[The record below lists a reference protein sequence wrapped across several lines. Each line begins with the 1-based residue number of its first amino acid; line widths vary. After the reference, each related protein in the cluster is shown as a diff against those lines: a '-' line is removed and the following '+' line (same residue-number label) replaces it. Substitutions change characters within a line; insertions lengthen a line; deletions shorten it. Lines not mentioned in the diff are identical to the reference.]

1 MTGSR
6 TFLDVAKGID
16 LDTGTAVS
24 RFDSA
29 QFVGT
34 YGTALAVAIV
44 FCTFAVFAPNF
55 VNPTNLLNVLKQI
68 SFLAILGLGF
78 GLALTT
84 SELDL
89 SFASVCSFVAVV
101 VGGLI
106 HHSYPPALAVSA
118 GIAAG
123 LAAGILNGLLVTQ
136 LKIPSLIATLATA
149 AVANGLAFAVTD
161 GIAFVGR
168 WDPAFLALGRGS
180 VLGVPALVLW
190 MAGTALFVLFLL
202 KQTRLGLHLV
212 FTGEADEAA
221 RLAGVKVRRMKLLAL
236 AFSGL
241 CAGLT
246 AVLLTAHLNSAAPAM
261 AGDFLLTAIAAV
273 LLGMTMF
280 EPGRANVPGTLVGAA
295 LIGMLGNGLVL
306 LGAPYYVQDIMLGV
320 IIVGSVALS
329 ASTLRKAAFSV

>member
-1 MTGSR
+1 MTEAARVEGSALEVSQKTGSFDGR
-6 TFLDVAKGID
+6 RFVA
-16 LDTGTAVS
+16 
-24 RFDSA
+24 
-29 QFVGT
+29 T

-44 FCTFAVFAPNF
+44 FCVFALFAPNF
-55 VNPTNLLNVLKQI
+55 LNATNLLNVLKQI
-68 SFLAILGLGF
+68 TFLAILGLGF
-78 GLALTT
+78 GLVLTT

-89 SFASVCSFVAVV
+89 SFASVCSFVAVL

-106 HHSYPPALAVSA
+106 HHRYGWELAVGA
-118 GIAAG
+118 GIGAG
-123 LAAGILNGLLVTQ
+123 LAAGVLNGLLVTQ

-149 AVANGLAFAVTD
+149 AVANGCAFAITGGV
-161 GIAFVGR
+161 AFVGR

-190 MAGTALFVLFLL
+190 MAGAALFVLFLL

-212 FTGEADEAA
+212 FTGEAAEAA
-221 RLAGVKVRRMKLLAL
+221 RLAGIKVRRMKLIAL
-236 AFSGL
+236 AFSGF
-241 CAGLT
+241 CAGLA
-246 AVLLTAHLNSAAPAM
+246 AVLLTAHLNSAAPNM

-280 EPGRANVPGTLVGAA
+280 EPGRANVPGTLLGAG

-329 ASTLRKAAFSV
+329 ASTLKQAAFSV

>member
-1 MTGSR
+1 MTEAARVEGSALEVSQKTGSFDGR
-6 TFLDVAKGID
+6 RFVA
-16 LDTGTAVS
+16 
-24 RFDSA
+24 
-29 QFVGT
+29 T

-44 FCTFAVFAPNF
+44 FCVFALFAPNF
-55 VNPTNLLNVLKQI
+55 LNATNLLNVLKQI
-68 SFLAILGLGF
+68 TFLAILGLGF
-78 GLALTT
+78 GLVLTT

-89 SFASVCSFVAVV
+89 SFASVCSFVAVL

-106 HHSYPPALAVSA
+106 HHRYGWELAVGA
-118 GIAAG
+118 GIGAG
-123 LAAGILNGLLVTQ
+123 LAAGVLNGLLVTQ

-149 AVANGLAFAVTD
+149 AVANGCAFAITGGV
-161 GIAFVGR
+161 AFVGR
-168 WDPAFLALGRGS
+168 WDPSFLALGRGS

-190 MAGTALFVLFLL
+190 MAGAALFVLFLL

-212 FTGEADEAA
+212 FTGEAAEAA
-221 RLAGVKVRRMKLLAL
+221 RLAGIKVRRMKLIAL
-236 AFSGL
+236 AFSGF
-241 CAGLT
+241 CAGLA
-246 AVLLTAHLNSAAPAM
+246 AVLLTAHLNSAAPNM

-280 EPGRANVPGTLVGAA
+280 EPGRANVPGTLLGAG

-329 ASTLRKAAFSV
+329 ASTLKQAAFSV